1 MKKYLTSMNRQKLF
15 MITVLSFILVLFGAT
30 KVFAAL
36 TFSSTA
42 ITGTDATTIDVGAGN
57 ALSLQTTNNGN
68 VLFGTGNVGIGTTPS
83 SKLHI
88 LGTTEQF
95 RLGYDASNYWSGTVA
110 SDGGL
115 IFLNE
120 GTDGDINFDL
130 SGATDGDFSV
140 NTDDL
145 FVDTSTG
152 RVGIGESTPTA
163 ALHLKAGTA
172 SASTAPLK
180 FTEGTLLTLPESGA
194 MEFDGNSLYFTQ
206 ADVRRSVVVGNDI
219 RVTDTV
225 VTNTTTETTIHTSPI
240 SADEL
245 KAGKMYK
252 VTLLGK
258 TTTENASQF
267 FTLRFKMGGNTLI
280 TVPMV
285 AKAVA
290 DDHFKTEAYIT
301 IRTIGA
307 TGTYVAH
314 VEGTIGT
321 QVITITPVT
330 GSVDTTVAE
339 DMVTTLQWDAAV
351 AGNVFTI
358 MQAVL
363 EIVG

>member
-1 MKKYLTSMNRQKLF
+1 MKKYLTSLNRQNLF
-15 MITVLSFILVLFGAT
+15 IITVLSLMLVFGAT
-30 KVFAAL
+30 KAFAAL

-57 ALSLQTTNNGN
+57 TLSLQTTNNGN
-68 VLFGTGNVGIGTTPS
+68 VLFGTGKVGIGTTPAAM
-83 SKLHI
+83 LHI

-95 RLGYDASNYWSGTVA
+95 RLGYDASSYWSGTVA

-115 IFLNE
+115 TFLNA

-152 RVGIGESTPTA
+152 RVGIGEITPTA
-163 ALHLKAGTA
+163 VLHLKAGTA
-172 SASTAPLK
+172 TAAAAPLK
-180 FTEGTLLTLPESGA
+180 FTPGTINTTPESGA
-194 MEFDGNSLYFTQ
+194 MEYDGSSLYFTQ
-206 ADVRRSVVVGNDI
+206 AAVRRFVTLGNDI

-225 VTNTTTETTIHTSPI
+225 VTNTTTETTIHTSTI
-240 SADEL
+240 AADEL

-258 TTTENASQF
+258 TTTSDNAQY
-267 FTLRFKMGGNTLI
+267 FTLRFKMGGTTLI
-280 TVPMV
+280 TVPMLADNV
-285 AKAVA
+285 S

-307 TGTYVAH
+307 SGTYAAH
-314 VEGTIGT
+314 VEGTIGD
-321 QVITITPVT
+321 QVISATPVT
-330 GSVDTTVAE
+330 GSVDTTVVQ
-339 DMVTTLQWDAAV
+339 DMVTTLQWNEAKAL
-351 AGNVFTI
+351 NTFTI

-363 EIVG
+363 EVVG